1 MVPYPDPGYNAAAV
15 AACIAARGRDDR
27 HLEIRVRRRAGERA
41 QLVSEFGGER
51 TQLESELGAARA
63 ACAHAEAQAA
73 ALLARAE
80 AAEARAV
87 VGAGAGA
94 SGSQAEAAGGAGTTA
109 GGSDSEAE
117 FDGDTGALACWGAVG
132 GAGAMLAVET
142 LRASWDS
149 GRTFRTG
156 VDPSEV
162 SGVELVP
169 VRGGAN

>member
-1 MVPYPDPGYNAAAV
+1 MIHPAPRSQQLRRGLARCLRPPLGY
-15 AACIAARGRDDR
+15 
-27 HLEIRVRRRAGERA
+27 
-41 QLVSEFGGER
+41 S
-51 TQLESELGAARA
+51 
-63 ACAHAEAQAA
+63 
-73 ALLARAE
+73 RAE

-117 FDGDTGALACWGAVG
+117 FDGDTGAMACWGAVG